1 MLPMEERGERARD
14 LVAATLRD
22 GGLVL
27 SYTVWESSSRLL
39 RTLFKS
45 DPLYYAALAG
55 QSRER
60 RSAEAALRKLED
72 LHAWHADLVN
82 AVGVQRADAKA
93 RLLADRGKARRL
105 RRSHTRFDTPPPALD
120 DVAGFRSHAARGLGQ
135 RHRVSVHSPAHAR
148 APGALHPGTS

>member
-1 MLPMEERGERARD
+1 MEETGDRARD
-14 LVAATLRD
+14 LVAATLQD

-27 SYTVWESSSRLL
+27 SYTVWESASRLL

-72 LHAWHADLVN
+72 LHAWHADLID

-120 DVAGFRSHAARGLGQ
+120 DITTGFRPHAARSTGQ
-135 RHRVSVHSPAHAR
+135 RRRGGVYSPSHTR
-148 APGALHPGTS
+148 APGTVHPGTG